1 MPGQEILM
9 PRCSR
14 GRRGGGSVKK
24 SVFCSILIAF
34 VLVSISSGEC
44 ADLRKNSITVIFRY
58 DDYSSRSSTEIE
70 RRLIDVFREKKV
82 GCTFGV
88 IPFVC
93 AGPPQDEQP
102 QQLIPLSASKI
113 GILREG
119 MQDGTLDVALHG
131 CSHQTAHEK
140 NFLRKYS
147 EYAGVSYNAQLE
159 SLHRGK
165 TFLEKE
171 LGTSVGTFI
180 PPWSTYDIQT
190 IRALENLDF
199 NCISAYL
206 SSYAPEYSTLKMV
219 PGTCNLA
226 QLPKVLKYA
235 GEIIDYNP
243 VISVVFHD
251 YEFRE
256 IGYRVEGE
264 EQVGF
269 DEFRD
274 ILGWIT
280 SQPDIQVKSIRQVL
294 ESGKDFSANRFIN
307 NKYYMRL
314 AHLKPDFWPPRH
326 GVYLDSETAYGG
338 RIRDIFRGNVNSWK
352 LINLISVAAFYLII
366 LGTTALFSW
375 LFGVM
380 VLRSIPGSGRL
391 YHHVKST
398 FMALSISTCV
408 CLLFFQ
414 HLEYKIMVLI
424 IGAAGGLLGLW
435 LGLKPE
441 QPGNNALVASGRES
455 GGPLIPALRLHRIHR
470 DMVKSDLDSKREGK
484 D

>member
-1 MPGQEILM
+1 M
-9 PRCSR
+9 
-14 GRRGGGSVKK
+14 KK
-24 SVFCSILIAF
+24 SVFCSILIAI
-34 VLVSISSGEC
+34 VLASVSYIGEC

-58 DDYSSRSSTEIE
+58 DDYSSRSSAEIE
-70 RRLIDVFREKKV
+70 RRLIDVFRERKV

-102 QQLIPLSASKI
+102 QQLVPLSSPKI
-113 GILREG
+113 EALREG

-131 CSHQTAHEK
+131 CSHQTAHK
-140 NFLRKYS
+140 KSFVRKYS
-147 EYAGVSYNAQLE
+147 EFEGVPYNDQLE
-159 SLHRGK
+159 CLHQGK
-165 TFLEKE
+165 TFLQKE
-171 LGTSVGTFI
+171 LGAPVGTFI
-180 PPWSTYDIQT
+180 PPWSTYDIKT

-206 SSYAPEYSTLKMV
+206 SSYAPEYSTLKIV

-226 QLPKVLKYA
+226 QLPKILKYA
-235 GEIIDYNP
+235 GEMIDYNP

-269 DEFRD
+269 DEFRS
-274 ILGWIT
+274 ILGWMT

-294 ESGKDFSANRFIN
+294 ESGRDFSANRFIN
-307 NKYYMRL
+307 NKYYLRL

-326 GVYLDSETAYGG
+326 GVYLDADTAYGG
-338 RIRDIFRGNVNSWK
+338 RIRDIFRGNVNPWR
-352 LINLISVAAFYLII
+352 LINLISVASFYLVI
-366 LGTTALFSW
+366 LGMTALFSW
-375 LFGVM
+375 LFGIT
-380 VLRSIPGSGRL
+380 VLRRIPGSGRL
-391 YHHVKST
+391 YHYVKST
-398 FMALSISTCV
+398 FMALSVSTGV
-408 CLLFFQ
+408 CLLFSQ
-414 HLEYKIMVLI
+414 HLEYKIIALI
-424 IGAAGGLLGLW
+424 IGAAGALLGLW

-441 QPGNNALVASGRES
+441 RPSNNALFASGRKS
-455 GGPLIPALRLHRIHR
+455 GGPLIPALRFHRVHR
-470 DMVKSDLDSKREGK
+470 NITMSDLSSKREDK